1 MNQIFRDSLGVA
13 GVQGIML
20 YSAEEKLICSEFNQP
35 LPSDPN
41 KSVEWALFI
50 SFLNDVQE
58 LELLFEKGRLYMRQ
72 TAIGPLIV
80 FMDLVPS
87 AMIKLTTEVL
97 ANSLQDRRVQKELAV

>member
-1 MNQIFRDSLGVA
+1 MNPIFRDSLTVA

-20 YSAEEKLICSEFNQP
+20 YSADEKLICSQFNRL

-41 KSVEWALFI
+41 KSVEWALFVSSLKDI
-50 SFLNDVQE
+50 QE
-58 LELLFEKGRLYMRQ
+58 LELLFEKCRLYIRK

-87 AMIKLTTEVL
+87 AMIKLTTEIL